1 MEENANFLHLS
12 GVLTDNPVYG
22 HEVFGEKFYYATLSV
37 PRLSGAEDLL
47 PITVS
52 ERLMDGEPLTIGSKL
67 ALDGQLR
74 SYNKVIEGAG
84 RLLITGFAQH
94 LVDPDSDENPN
105 QVQLTGA
112 LCKLPSYRTT
122 PFGREIADL
131 MLAVNRAYG
140 KSDYIP
146 CITWGRT
153 ARFASH
159 LKVGDKVTLLGRF
172 QSRAYQKQ
180 LPDGTVIGKTA
191 YEVSVGRLTMAEQPA
206 TAEHEEHE
214 DQPEQA
220 MRPMQPMQRTGYII
234 HPAETHVVETLV
246 QPSTPV
252 QVNPFS
258 TPTT

>member
-1 MEENANFLHLS
+1 MEETGNYLHLS
-12 GVLTDNPVYG
+12 GTLTDTPEYG

-47 PITVS
+47 PVTIS
-52 ERLMDGEPLTIGSKL
+52 ERLMEGIKLDVGSPLCFE
-67 ALDGQLR
+67 GQLR

-84 RLLITGFAQH
+84 RLLITGFAQR
-94 LVDPDSDENPN
+94 LLDPDTEENPN

-180 LPDGTVIGKTA
+180 LVDGTVLNKTA
-191 YEVSVGRLTMAEQPA
+191 YEVSVGRLSMAENF
-206 TAEHEEHE
+206 
-214 DQPEQA
+214 
-220 MRPMQPMQRTGYII
+220 
-234 HPAETHVVETLV
+234 V
-246 QPSTPV
+246 QPSAPFVMRQGTREDAPMHYESIRADGSLYG
-252 QVNPFS
+252 NPQ
-258 TPTT
+258 

>member
-1 MEENANFLHLS
+1 MEENGNFLHLS

-52 ERLMDGEPLTIGSKL
+52 ERLMDDTPLTIGSKL

-131 MLAVNRAYG
+131 MLAVNRSYG
-140 KSDYIP
+140 RADYIP
-146 CITWGRT
+146 CIAWGGLAEET
-153 ARFASH
+153 S
-159 LKVGDKVTLLGRF
+159 LLGVGDPLSFEGRV
-172 QSRAYQKQ
+172 QSRLYHKMTPRGQE
-180 LPDGTVIGKTA
+180 DRTA
-191 YEVSVGRLTMAEQPA
+191 YEVSVMCLR
-206 TAEHEEHE
+206 
-214 DQPEQA
+214 
-220 MRPMQPMQRTGYII
+220 
-234 HPAETHVVETLV
+234 
-246 QPSTPV
+246 
-252 QVNPFS
+252 
-258 TPTT
+258 

>member
-1 MEENANFLHLS
+1 MEENGNYLHLS
-12 GVLTDNPVYG
+12 GILTDTPTYG

-47 PITVS
+47 PITLS
-52 ERLMDGEPLTIGSKL
+52 ERLMEGVKLDVGSPLCIE
-67 ALDGQLR
+67 GQLR
-74 SYNKVIEGAG
+74 SYNKVVEGSG
-84 RLLITGFAQH
+84 RLLITGFAQK
-94 LVDPDSDENPN
+94 LLDPDNEENPN

-180 LPDGTVIGKTA
+180 LADGTVLNKTA
-191 YEVSVGRLTMAEQPA
+191 YEVSVGRLTMAEQSTIAASPYVMHSQDEVPV
-206 TAEHEEHE
+206 TA
-214 DQPEQA
+214 D
-220 MRPMQPMQRTGYII
+220 PMAYSAPQ
-234 HPAETHVVETLV
+234 
-246 QPSTPV
+246 
-252 QVNPFS
+252 
-258 TPTT
+258 

>member
-1 MEENANFLHLS
+1 MMEDSGNYLRLS
-12 GVLTDNPVYG
+12 GILTDAPTYG

-37 PRLSGAEDLL
+37 PRLSGTEDLL
-47 PITVS
+47 PITLS
-52 ERLMDGEPLTIGSKL
+52 ERLVDGMTLSEGSPLSIE
-67 ALDGQLR
+67 GQLR

-84 RLLITGFAQH
+84 RLLITGFAQR
-94 LVDPDSDENPN
+94 LMPTDDGENPN

-159 LKVGDKVTLLGRF
+159 LKVGDKVQLMGRF

-180 LPDGTVIGKTA
+180 LPDGTVIGKMA
-191 YEVSVGRLTMAEQPA
+191 YEVSVGRLLMADDAPRPA
-206 TAEHEEHE
+206 DYGLHHDLAAE
-214 DQPEQA
+214 
-220 MRPMQPMQRTGYII
+220 
-234 HPAETHVVETLV
+234 PALHDSL
-246 QPSTPV
+246 
-252 QVNPFS
+252 FS
-258 TPTT
+258 TQPQ